1 MRVQKFVVEEWLMVT
16 TPVIAPEMPSAPG
29 PINHF
34 GRLIGVFFSPKATFT
49 DIARNPSWIL
59 PVALMTVLGLV
70 TAFVMN
76 QKVDWRDVASK
87 RIEASPRA
95 ANMSA
100 DQKEQ
105 QLAMSAKVSPG
116 IAYGF
121 GFLGP
126 IVAVVVV
133 AAVML
138 LAYNV
143 IGGAGANFTVALG
156 VVSHAFVVGLI
167 GTAFFILILYLKP
180 PGSVDLDN
188 PVATNVG
195 AFLPESTPQALMAL
209 AKSIDI
215 FSIWTLIL
223 IAIGF
228 AAFNPKKLKGN
239 AFGIAI
245 AVWAVWVAL
254 KMGGAWIFS

>member
-1 MRVQKFVVEEWLMVT
+1 MAYGNDPCDR
-16 TPVIAPEMPSAPG
+16 
-29 PINHF
+29 
-34 GRLIGVFFSPKATFT
+34 
-49 DIARNPSWIL
+49 ARNAFGARTNQSLWKTDRRIFFTESDVL
-59 PVALMTVLGLV
+59 PTLRAIPVGFCRWLLMTVLGLV

-195 AFLPESTPQALMAL
+195 AFLPESTPQGADGSGEVHRHIQHLDADADCDWL
-209 AKSIDI
+209 CGVQPEKAEGQRFRHRHRGLGSCGWRSRWVERG
-215 FSIWTLIL
+215 FSPDTLDE
-223 IAIGF
+223 
-228 AAFNPKKLKGN
+228 
-239 AFGIAI
+239 
-245 AVWAVWVAL
+245 
-254 KMGGAWIFS
+254 